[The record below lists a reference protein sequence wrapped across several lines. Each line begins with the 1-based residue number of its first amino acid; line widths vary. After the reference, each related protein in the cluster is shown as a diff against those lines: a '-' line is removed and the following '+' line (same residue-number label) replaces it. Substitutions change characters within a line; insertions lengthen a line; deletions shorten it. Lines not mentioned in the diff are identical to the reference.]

1 MKRNGKSLIELMVVI
16 SMLGGVLG
24 TAGTIIFQLMRAGQ
38 AVEADL
44 RWDHSLTALAEQFRS
59 DAHAASAADVTDD
72 GKRLSL
78 RLPSGDVVYSL
89 QSKGIHRV
97 APGPDGVSQQETYRC
112 DRAGV
117 RFATVNELGRTWAVI
132 GVPHQPA
139 VLTRSTPPPAS
150 VEILIRA
157 VTGRYSEPIA
167 KAGVT

>member
-24 TAGTIIFQLMRAGQ
+24 TAGTIVFQLMRAGQ

-59 DAHAASAADVTDD
+59 DAHAAASVEVSDD
-72 GKRLSL
+72 GSRLSL
-78 RLPSGDVVYSL
+78 HSPSGDVVYSL
-89 QSKGIHRV
+89 QPKGIHRLV
-97 APGPDGVSQQETYRC
+97 PGSDGVPQQETYRC
-112 DRAGV
+112 DRTGV
-117 RFATVNELGRTWAVI
+117 RFAAVNELGRTWAVI

-139 VLTRSTPPPAS
+139 VLTKSTPPPAR

-157 VTGRYSEPIA
+157 VTGRYAAPTA